1 MAIETKVEH
10 LKFVQAVIA
19 RMSTNSFLLKGW
31 TVTLVAALFA
41 FGAKEADRAFV
52 VIAWVPVLVF
62 AGLDAYYLCRE
73 RLYRRLHAKVAAMPD
88 DAPTDFSMDTPE
100 FRAADTWRRAL
111 ASKTILAFYLP
122 VAGLLAVLT
131 VYFVLSP
138 KATPTSVHGPKTITI
153 SIQ

>member
-1 MAIETKVEH
+1 MAIDNKVEH
-10 LKFVQAVIA
+10 LKFIQAGIA

-62 AGLDAYYLCRE
+62 SGLDGYYLWRE
-73 RLYRRLHAKVAAMPD
+73 RLYRLLHAKVATRAD
-88 DAPTDFSMDTPE
+88 DAPADFSMDTSE
-100 FRAADTWRRAL
+100 FRTAETWRRTL
-111 ASKTILAFYLP
+111 ASKTILGFYLP
-122 VAGLLAVLT
+122 VAVLLAVLT
-131 VYFVLSP
+131 VYFLLSP
-138 KATPTSVHGPKTITI
+138 KTAAVPVQGPKTITI

>member
-1 MAIETKVEH
+1 MAIDTKVEH

-19 RMSTNSFLLKGW
+19 RMGTNSFLLKGW

-41 FGAKEADRAFV
+41 FGAKEAHRALV

-62 AGLDAYYLCRE
+62 TGLDAYFLWRK
-73 RLYRRLHAKVAAMPD
+73 RLFRLLHAKVAARPD
-88 DAPTDFSMDTPE
+88 DAAADYSMDTSE
-100 FRAADTWRRAL
+100 FRTAETWRRAL
-111 ASKTILAFYLP
+111 VSMTVLGFYLP

-131 VYFVLSP
+131 IYFALSP
-138 KATPTSVHGPKTITI
+138 KATPTPVLGPKTITI